1 MWAMHAS
8 VRFAVL
14 SHVVIIEQ
22 KMCFEFSMETV
33 SHLWE
38 IRNLFLFSRLQL
50 SFFFTLVSDC

>member
-22 KMCFEFSMETV
+22 KSCFEFSMETV

-50 SFFFTLVSDC
+50 SFSRL